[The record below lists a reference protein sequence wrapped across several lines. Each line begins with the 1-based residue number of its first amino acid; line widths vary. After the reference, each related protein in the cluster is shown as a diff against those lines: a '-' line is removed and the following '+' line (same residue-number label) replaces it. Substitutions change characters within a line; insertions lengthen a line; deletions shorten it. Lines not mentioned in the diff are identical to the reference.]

1 MRAWDGCRQVDVC
14 PAGVRGVGMGYVE
27 NTIRKETPMD
37 ISLIIKVAGVGIL
50 VSVAAQ
56 ILSKA
61 GRDEQSML
69 VTLAG
74 IVVVLLLLVDEI
86 ALLFDRIC
94 AVFGF

>member
-1 MRAWDGCRQVDVC
+1 MYVLR
-14 PAGVRGVGMGYVE
+14 RGGDDFVVVVGMRR
-27 NTIRKETPMD
+27 IRDKEQAMD
-37 ISLIIKVAGVGIL
+37 ISLIIKVAGIGIL

-56 ILSKA
+56 ILSKS

-74 IVVVLLLLVDEI
+74 IIVVLLLLVDEI

-94 AVFGF
+94 TVFGF

>member
-1 MRAWDGCRQVDVC
+1 MVRSH
-14 PAGVRGVGMGYVE
+14 PAQPPKNESPERNVKNV
-27 NTIRKETPMD
+27 D

-50 VSVAAQ
+50 VSVATQ
-56 ILSKA
+56 ILSKS

>member
-1 MRAWDGCRQVDVC
+1 
-14 PAGVRGVGMGYVE
+14 
-27 NTIRKETPMD
+27 MD

-50 VSVAAQ
+50 VSVATQ
-56 ILSKA
+56 ILSKS

-69 VTLAG
+69 VTLSG

-94 AVFGF
+94 AVFGFCWRGPGSGAWPP